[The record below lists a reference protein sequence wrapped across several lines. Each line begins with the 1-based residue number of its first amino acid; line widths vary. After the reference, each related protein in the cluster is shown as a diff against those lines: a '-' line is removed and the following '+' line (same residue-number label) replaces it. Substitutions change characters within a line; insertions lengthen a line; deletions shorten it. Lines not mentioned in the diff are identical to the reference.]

1 MNFIKYIFCFLLL
14 GFYSV
19 SNGQNQNPGDRIL
32 AVIGNDI
39 ILESDFNYQ
48 LQLFLR
54 QNNIPFNQVPPYL
67 PQQIF
72 QNMVT
77 EKIIYAKAVQDS
89 IFVTEDE
96 IEKELDYRLKN
107 LVDQFGSVSRIE
119 EYYGMSIGKIR
130 LELQS
135 DLSKRLMS
143 DKLKRKKF
151 SGGMKLSNREVNEF
165 YAQFKDSLPPAP
177 TEYEIAN
184 IYLERKV
191 SESEKS
197 IALEKIKKILDSLNA
212 GVDFG
217 TLARNNSDD
226 KGSAVNGGDLGYAK
240 KGVFVKNFE
249 EALFTLDVGKISDI
263 VETEYGYH
271 LIRNDGKKGEE
282 IKSSHIL
289 VSFPKLESSD
299 LETISFLNSIRDSI
313 KNGFLTF
320 EDAAKRYSQD
330 PNSKDKGGYVGFI
343 EKGRLDSSEV
353 EQLDKITP
361 GNITDPIR
369 IGSDVQYGYEILKLI
384 SINPEHKL
392 DIATD
397 YDKIKK
403 YAESYKENLEL
414 EKWINEM
421 RNTIY
426 VDIRVQ

>member
-1 MNFIKYIFCFLLL
+1 MNFIKSIFLFVII
-14 GFYSV
+14 GFVCSA
-19 SNGQNQNPGDRIL
+19 NAQNQNPGDKIL
-32 AVIGNDI
+32 AVVGNDI

-48 LQLFLR
+48 LQMYLR
-54 QNNIPFNQVPPYL
+54 QNNISYEQVPPYL

-72 QNMVT
+72 QNMIT
-77 EKIIYAKAVQDS
+77 EKIIYAKALQDS
-89 IFVTEDE
+89 IYVTEDE

-107 LVDQFGSVSRIE
+107 LVDQFGSVTRIE

-130 LELQS
+130 LELKT

-143 DKLKRKKF
+143 DKLKRRKF
-151 SGGMKLSNREVNEF
+151 SGGVKLTNREVREF
-165 YAQFKDSLPPAP
+165 FEQYKDSLPPAP
-177 TEYEIAN
+177 TEFEIAN

-191 SESEKS
+191 SESEKF
-197 IALEKIKKILDSLNA
+197 IALEKIKKILDSLNS
-212 GVDFG
+212 GVDFAI
-217 TLARNNSDD
+217 LATNNSDD

-249 EALFTLDVGKISDI
+249 EALFTLEVGKVSDI

-289 VSFPKLESSD
+289 VAFPKLESSD

-313 KNGFLTF
+313 RNGQLSF

-343 EKGRLDSSEV
+343 EKSRLDSSEV
-353 EQLDKITP
+353 EELNKTIP
-361 GNITDPIR
+361 GGITDPIR
-369 IGSDVQYGYEILKLI
+369 IGTDVQYGYEILNLI

-392 DIATD
+392 DIDTD

-403 YAESYKENLEL
+403 YAESFKENTEL